1 MQMALS
7 GRSIATGVAAAALS
21 LLLALTSAAQQS
33 PAPSTQPSTP
43 AEPQATTSP
52 SAAPQADPDV
62 TGDVTGNETLATIRT
77 RTNEVNVVF
86 TVTDK
91 HNKRITN
98 LKQGDFTIV
107 DDNKAPAQINR
118 FRAEAN
124 LPLQV
129 GLLIDASS
137 SVRDRFKFE
146 QESAIEFLNQIV
158 RPRYDRAFVIGFDA
172 TPEVTQDLT
181 DNTDLLAHGVHEL
194 RPGGGTALYDALYY
208 ACRDKLIKAPSAQ
221 NVRRAIIL
229 LTDGEDNQSH
239 VTLGEAIEMAQ
250 RAEAIVYTISTNV
263 TGVKSKYD
271 KILERIA
278 DATGGRP
285 FFPFQIRDV
294 VNAFAEIQDELRSQY
309 SISYKPADFKA
320 DGHYRTIEIVAKDNK
335 NFRVR
340 ARRGYYAP
348 AQ

>member
-1 MQMALS
+1 MA
-7 GRSIATGVAAAALS
+7 TFS
-21 LLLALTSAAQQS
+21 LALALTAVAQSSTPSAPAATPGAQ
-33 PAPSTQPSTP
+33 PTQASPSTP
-43 AEPQATTSP
+43 AP
-52 SAAPQADPDV
+52 ADPDV
-62 TGDVTGNETLATIRT
+62 TGDETLATIRT

-91 HNKRITN
+91 HGKRITN
-98 LKQGDFTIV
+98 LKEGDFTV
-107 DDNKAPAQINR
+107 ADDNKPPAQINK

-208 ACRDKLIKAPSAQ
+208 ACRDKLIKAPSPQ
-221 NVRRAIIL
+221 NVRRAVIL
-229 LTDGEDNQSH
+229 LSDGEDNQSH
-239 VTLGEAIEMAQ
+239 VTMGEAIEMAQ
-250 RAEAIVYTISTNV
+250 RADAIVYTISTNV

-278 DATGGRP
+278 DATGGRA

-309 SISYKPADFKA
+309 SISYKPADFKS
-320 DGHYRTIEIVAKDNK
+320 DGHYRTIEIIAKDTK

-340 ARRGYYAP
+340 SRRGYYAP